1 MSKHICGAI
10 YILMVFLTAIL
21 ILVVSGCGTMHTYR
35 TQARA
40 AGAQAYDEGLDAAV
54 AIVCNDTSVGSIK
67 RRFGVSK
74 SAMQSWI
81 EFCYGDQA
89 TIQVPDGAYI
99 APPPPY
105 KPLYENE

>member
-1 MSKHICGAI
+1 MDRGTCIIKVIIAVGAA
-10 YILMVFLTAIL
+10 VAIL
-21 ILVVSGCGTMHTYR
+21 IIFGGCGTLSTAR
-35 TQARA
+35 THAKVV
-40 AGAQAYDEGLDAAV
+40 GAQAYDEGLDAAV

-89 TIQVPDGAYI
+89 TITVPFSPFEP
-99 APPPPY
+99 APVY
-105 KPLYENE
+105 GDE